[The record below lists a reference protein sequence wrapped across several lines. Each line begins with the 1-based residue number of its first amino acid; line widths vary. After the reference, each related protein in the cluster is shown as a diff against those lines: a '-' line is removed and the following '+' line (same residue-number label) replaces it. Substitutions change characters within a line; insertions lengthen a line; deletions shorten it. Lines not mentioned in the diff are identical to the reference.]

1 VRIRS
6 GVWTR
11 SRSLSWVL
19 LGILGIASLRPHEL
33 IDQLFAWAASPSR
46 LLAEIAAPID
56 LARSG
61 EAHAAAENLFAKGAL
76 AREWSDQ
83 ALAREQQWVLPH
95 RGELL
100 DGRRF
105 VHAEVVRSG
114 SGDLDTIDVRLA
126 TTSGVT
132 AGQPVVIGE
141 HFVGRVA
148 VLDAERPGRAT
159 VELITGRDF
168 RVGAEVI
175 PDQRQRGEVVCRLIA
190 GGLAGVEEVPGGR
203 AGGEVALGV
212 RTPSRRRVVEGEVRV
227 HEPALPGDDDGN
239 ASRLLAEGFLLG
251 ELESPNPDDPQ
262 PTLRI
267 LPGLDYE
274 SGLHQVLVITPPSA
288 DANPADGPEVVPM
301 RLETF
306 EGRRW
311 TAVRSLGPAQAEL
324 DREGIQLAVG
334 ALHGAQRGL
343 AVSYGAHFVGR
354 LDVVEGLS
362 SGVRTLGD
370 PGLALHVLARL
381 EGEDEPRA
389 IGQLISLGRDP
400 VTREVRM
407 RWFARVAL
415 DPLGTAPPRRAQ
427 LYTGSGQ
434 PGVPRGLLIGEALL
448 PGARGEHELRVRQ
461 ESEVRVLR
469 QLWLW
474 RPESDLPRANQ
485 QESGA

>member
-1 VRIRS
+1 MSVRS

-11 SRSLSWVL
+11 SRSLTWFL
-19 LGILGIASLRPHEL
+19 LGVLGIASLRPNEL
-33 IDQLFAWAASPSR
+33 LDRLFAYAATPSR
-46 LLAEIAAPID
+46 LFAEIAAPVD
-56 LARSG
+56 LLRSG

-83 ALAREQQWVLPH
+83 ALAREQQWVMPQ
-95 RGELL
+95 RAELTA
-100 DGRRF
+100 GRRF
-105 VHAEVVRSG
+105 VHAEVARSG

-126 TTSGVT
+126 TIVGV
-132 AGQPVVIGE
+132 AVGQPVVIGE
-141 HFVGRVA
+141 HYVGRVA
-148 VLDAERPGRAT
+148 SLDGHHPGNAK

-175 PDQRQRGEVVCRLIA
+175 PEHRETGELACRLVA
-190 GGLAGVEEVPGGR
+190 GGLAGEAQEAGQR
-203 AGGEVALGV
+203 ASGEIALGV
-212 RTPSRRRVVEGEVRV
+212 RTPSRRRVVNGEVRV
-227 HEPALPGDDDGN
+227 HEPALPGDESGN
-239 ASRLLAEGFLLG
+239 VARRLAEGFLLG

-262 PTLRI
+262 PSLRI

-274 SGLHQVLVITPPSA
+274 SGLHQVLVVTPPTA
-288 DANPADGPEVVPM
+288 GELEVVPM

-311 TAVRSLGPAQAEL
+311 TAVRSLGPAQVEL
-324 DREGIQLAVG
+324 DREGILLAVG
-334 ALHGAQRGL
+334 ALQGARRGL

-354 LDVVEGLS
+354 IDVVEGLS

-389 IGQLISLGRDP
+389 IGQLVSLGRDP

-415 DPLGTAPPRRAQ
+415 DPLGTAPPRRAW

-434 PGVPRGLLIGEALL
+434 PGVPRGLLIGEVEL
-448 PGARGEHELRVRQ
+448 PG
-461 ESEVRVLR
+461 
-469 QLWLW
+469 
-474 RPESDLPRANQ
+474 
-485 QESGA
+485 

>member
-1 VRIRS
+1 MSVRS

-11 SRSLSWVL
+11 SRSLTWFL
-19 LGILGIASLRPHEL
+19 LGVLGIASLRPNEL
-33 IDQLFAWAASPSR
+33 IDRIFALAATPSR
-46 LLAEIAAPID
+46 LFAEIAAPVD
-56 LARSG
+56 LLRTG

-83 ALAREQQWVLPH
+83 ALAREQQWVMPQ
-95 RGELL
+95 RDELL
-100 DGRRF
+100 AGRRF

-126 TTSGVT
+126 TTVDV
-132 AGQPVVIGE
+132 AVGQPVVIGE
-141 HFVGRVA
+141 HYVGRVA
-148 VLDAERPGRAT
+148 SLDTRRPGRAT

-168 RVGAEVI
+168 RVGADVI
-175 PDQRQRGEVVCRLIA
+175 PDRREAGEVACRLVA
-190 GGLAGVEEVPGGR
+190 GGLAGGAEVPGGR

-212 RTPSRRRVVEGEVRV
+212 RTPSRRRVVNGEVRV
-227 HEPALPGDDDGN
+227 HEPALPGDADGN
-239 ASRLLAEGFLLG
+239 ASRGLAEGFLLG

-262 PTLRI
+262 PALRI

-274 SGLHQVLVITPPSA
+274 SGLHQVLVITPPT
-288 DANPADGPEVVPM
+288 DAAAVHPEVVPM

-311 TAVRSLGPAQAEL
+311 TAVRSLGPAQAEI
-324 DREGIQLAVG
+324 DREGIMLGVG

-354 LDVVEGLS
+354 LEVVEGLS

-389 IGQLISLGRDP
+389 IGQLVSLGRDP

-415 DPLGTAPPRRAQ
+415 DPLGTRPPRRAQ

-448 PGARGEHELRVRQ
+448 PGSRGEHELRVRQ
-461 ESEVRVLR
+461 ESEVRELR

-474 RPESDLPRANQ
+474 RTESDLPRS
-485 QESGA
+485 SGRGPGA